1 MTSKNKLIL
10 VLLGLATFVFV
21 FFGFNTTSSVKK
33 EEEKPAAAHVALTNE
48 QAKMLSETLGIT
60 ADTPDNTLRT
70 LAVTIKAQK
79 EENEALKRQLAGQAS
94 QYKDTTDSL
103 QQQLTS
109 GLTQLQQQF
118 EKQVTE
124 LKSRTESI
132 AIEKP
137 DFRPDVYDELG
148 LGDAP
153 SLPTPPS
160 SQDSLIWINPMDAT
174 VTDEG
179 TISTPALRSHAQ
191 AQQARAERLRAQQEA
206 AVFDE
211 EVTPVYTLV
220 RGSVLSDATSLTALI
235 GRIPVNGKV
244 TSPYPFS
251 LVIGKE
257 NLMANGFTLPEVRGA
272 IVTGT
277 VTGDWSLSCVRGSV
291 ETFDFIMNDGS
302 VISLPDAQETTTS
315 DFSGESVTTAMQ
327 IGYLADPNGNPCLSG
342 QKITNAPSYLTTI
355 GVLDAATA
363 AANAVA
369 SAQTTTSI
377 SNSGSGTHSLTGD
390 AGKYALA
397 NAAAGSVSNVNTW
410 IRERMASSF
419 DAIYTPP
426 GTAIAVHLRKT
437 LTIDLPVNAR
447 QVRYPTKAAGGTYAL
462 D

>member
-1 MTSKNKLIL
+1 MTPKNKLIFA
-10 VLLGLATFVFV
+10 LLGLAVFVFV
-21 FFGFNTTSSVKK
+21 VFGFKSTTPPPK
-33 EEEKPAAAHVALTNE
+33 EEKAPTTTPVALTNE

-79 EENEALKRQLAGQAS
+79 EENEALKKQLAGQAS

-109 GLTQLQQQF
+109 GLTQLQQKF
-118 EKQVTE
+118 EKQVTD
-124 LKSRTESI
+124 LKTRTEAI

-137 DFRPDVYDELG
+137 DFRPDVYQDLG
-148 LGDAP
+148 LGGAP
-153 SLPTPPS
+153 STPTPPV
-160 SQDSLIWINPMDAT
+160 SQDGLIWVNPMDAT
-174 VTDEG
+174 VTEEG
-179 TISTPALRSHAQ
+179 QLSTPAMRSHAKE
-191 AQQARAERLRAQQEA
+191 QQARAERLLAQKDA
-206 AVFDE
+206 AVFE
-211 EVTPVYTLV
+211 EEATPVYTLV

-277 VTGDWSLSCVRGSV
+277 VTGDWNLSCVRGSV

-302 VISLPDAQETTTS
+302 VISIPEANTSLNSDFNGEAVTTS
-315 DFSGESVTTAMQ
+315 MQ

-355 GVLDAATA
+355 GVLDAVTA
-363 AANAVA
+363 AANAA
-369 SAQTTTSI
+369 AAAQTTTSI
-377 SNSGSGTHSLTGD
+377 SDNGSGSQSLTGD
-390 AGKYALA
+390 ASKFALA
-397 NAAAGSVSNVNTW
+397 NAAAGSVNNVNTW

-437 LTIDLPVNAR
+437 LTIDQPVNAR
-447 QVRYPTKAAGGTYAL
+447 QVRYPIKAAGGTYAL

>member
-1 MTSKNKLIL
+1 
-10 VLLGLATFVFV
+10 
-21 FFGFNTTSSVKK
+21 
-33 EEEKPAAAHVALTNE
+33 
-48 QAKMLSETLGIT
+48 MLSETLGIT

-70 LAVTIKAQK
+70 LVVTIKAQK
-79 EENEALKRQLAGQAS
+79 EENEALKRQLTGQAS

-109 GLTQLQQQF
+109 GLRQLQQQF

-124 LKSRTESI
+124 MKNRTDAI

-137 DFRPDVYDELG
+137 DFRPDVYEELG
-148 LGDAP
+148 LGDKP
-153 SLPTPPS
+153 SLPS
-160 SQDSLIWINPMDAT
+160 SSLNRDDLIWINPMDAT
-174 VTDEG
+174 VTEDG
-179 TISTPALRSHAQ
+179 QISTPALRAYTQ
-191 AQQARAERLRAQQEA
+191 TQQARAERLRAQQET

-211 EVTPVYTLV
+211 EATPVYTLV

-315 DFSGESVTTAMQ
+315 DFTGESVTTAMQ

-369 SAQTTTSI
+369 AAQTTTSI
-377 SNSGSGTHSLTGD
+377 SDSGRGKQSLTGD

-426 GTAIAVHLRKT
+426 GTAISVHLRKT
-437 LTIDLPVNAR
+437 LHIDVPVNGR
-447 QVRYPTKAAGGTYAL
+447 QVRYTTQTTGGTYAL